1 MILNKPQMPVALE
14 KLASKL
20 GFTESEMRKHVLEL
34 GFDAE
39 EELEDEVADLILDE
53 FAGKTSKTGAEMY
66 AEEAEEEREREIVKK
81 QRKQMA
87 GKGVKKNS
95 GKRILE
101 KEATSQGGV
110 VEIPESISVKE
121 LAEKTGTSA
130 AVLIG
135 ALMKNGILANINQII
150 DFDTA
155 VIIVDGLGVELKK
168 QRSEATA
175 EDLFRGNLDKLLE
188 EDAENLVDRPP
199 VVCVMG
205 HVDHGK
211 TTLLDAIRE
220 AKVVDSESGGIT
232 QHIGA
237 YQVEKN
243 GHPITFL
250 DTPGHEAF
258 TSMRA
263 RGARATDV
271 AILVVA
277 ADDSVMPQTIEA
289 INHAK
294 EAGTPIVVAINKMD
308 KPGANVDKVKAE
320 LAEYGLQSEDWG
332 GDTMMIPVSALKKE
346 GLDALLEAV
355 LLTAEMLELKAN
367 PNRPAVGTVIES
379 HLDTNLGP
387 VATILVNTGKLKT
400 TDSFIIGKAYGRVKL
415 MQDHTGKKLRELG
428 PSDTAQIVGLSE
440 TVESGQILQVV
451 KDEKTARQ
459 QSNQVGGLIQE
470 ELIKAGM
477 GMSEILQRI
486 KEGSLK
492 LLKIVLKADTQGSLE
507 AIKQSLA
514 KVKSDDVAIKVI
526 HSGVGSITE
535 SDVMMAAASP
545 GTLVLGFHTEA
556 NPHVKK
562 LAERTGIE
570 VVTYEVIYKLVED
583 LTKIL
588 RGMLEPEIIHSE
600 LGQFEIKK
608 IFFTG
613 KGEMVVGGKI
623 TQGYLESKV
632 HVRVMR
638 EKEEIAKGELVG
650 LKLVNEDVDML
661 EKGQEC
667 GVRFKGKFKLQEGDV
682 LEAWKEEKRMKT
694 L

>member
-1 MILNKPQMPVALE
+1 MALALE

-20 GFTESEMRKHVLEL
+20 GFTESEMRKYVLEL
-34 GFDAE
+34 GFEAE
-39 EELEDEVADLILDE
+39 DELEDDVVELIMDE
-53 FAGKTSKTGAEMY
+53 FAGKTSKTEADLYLED
-66 AEEAEEEREREIVKK
+66 AEEEREREIVKK

-87 GKGVKKNS
+87 GKGAKGTVKRHVESDVSTK
-95 GKRILE
+95 
-101 KEATSQGGV
+101 GGT
-110 VEIPESISVKE
+110 VEIPENISVKE

-135 ALMKNGILANINQII
+135 ALMKNGILANINQVI

-155 VIIVDGLGVELKK
+155 IIITDGLGVVLKK

-175 EDLFRGNLDKLLE
+175 EDLFKGNLAKLLE
-188 EDAENLVDRPP
+188 EDVENLVDRAP
-199 VVCVMG
+199 VVVVMG

-220 AKVVDSESGGIT
+220 ANVVESESGGIT

-243 GHPITFL
+243 GQPITFL

-263 RGARATDV
+263 RGAQATDV

-294 EAGTPIVVAINKMD
+294 DAGVPIVVAINKMD

-332 GDTMMIPVSALKKE
+332 GDVMMVPVSALKKE
-346 GLDALLEAV
+346 GIDVLLESV

-387 VATILVNTGKLKT
+387 VATILVNTGKLKV
-400 TDSFIIGKAYGRVKL
+400 TDSFIIGKAFGRIKL
-415 MQDHTGKKLRELG
+415 MMDHTGAKLRMLG

-451 KDEKTARQ
+451 KNEKMARQ
-459 QSNQVGGLIQE
+459 QAGQVSGLIQE

-545 GTLVLGFHTEA
+545 GTLVLGFHTKA
-556 NPHVKK
+556 NPHVRK

-570 VVTYEVIYKLVED
+570 VVTYEVIYKLIED
-583 LTKIL
+583 LTSIL
-588 RGMLEPEIIHSE
+588 SGMLEPEIIHSE
-600 LGQFEIKK
+600 LGKFEIKK

-623 TQGYLESKV
+623 IEGILESKANL
-632 HVRVMR
+632 RVMR
-638 EKEEIAKGELVG
+638 EGEEIGVGDLDG
-650 LKLVNEDVDML
+650 LKVVNQDVEML

-667 GVRFKGKFKLQEGDV
+667 GVRYKGKLKLAEGDV